1 MGLTGAVRRLAVV
14 APPSVLVVAG
24 IDGHAPAQDLRLDP
38 RIRLAAAPRQ
48 ANVLLTVGRL
58 TEPLLA
64 AAIAAHDT
72 MPAPRA
78 AIEWR
83 PGAEVAGTAPT
94 IPGAE
99 VTTGTDPVPQVVT
112 ASAALL
118 RGERASSDPVRAD
131 ADPAPWRGV
140 GPYGQGGNGMTGGVP
155 YGRPMAERDDDRDG
169 LTLDALPVE
178 VGPLF
183 SGFPDGLT
191 ARVTFQGDLV
201 HGFELRSNPFV
212 GRQLSPADDPFLT
225 ALFEPVTVAELEVAR
240 ARALL
245 RWSAGA
251 LRLHGL
257 HALSLRVLSLA
268 VTAGPADVARVRRL
282 SRWVTGAA
290 VTGRQTQSVGVV
302 PPERLAGLGVG
313 PMARAA
319 GLIEDVRTDERAYRE
334 LGFEP
339 VTGQGSD
346 ARARWRQRLA
356 EVEQSLELA
365 GRAGARRVGG
375 HGVVECPRG
384 RLEAANSPTGRAL
397 DLVPDLVTG
406 MEWGDAVA
414 TLTSLDL
421 DLREAAAVRPN
432 EARTVS

>member
-1 MGLTGAVRRLAVV
+1 MGRLGVA
-14 APPSVLVVAG
+14 APPSVFLVAG
-24 IDGHAPAQDLRLDP
+24 IDGRVAAQDLRLDP

-58 TEPLLA
+58 TEPLLR
-64 AAIAAHDT
+64 AAIAAHDV

-83 PGAEVAGTAPT
+83 PGAEAEGTAPT

-99 VTTGTDPVPQVVT
+99 VTTDAVPRVLT
-112 ASAALL
+112 TNAALL
-118 RGERASSDPVRAD
+118 RGERASSDPIRAD

-140 GPYGQGGNGMTGGVP
+140 GPYGQGGSGMTGGVP
-155 YGRPMAERDDDRDG
+155 YGRPMTERDDDRDG
-169 LTLDALPVE
+169 LTLDALPIE

-183 SGFPDGLT
+183 SGLPDGLT

-201 HGFELRSNPFV
+201 HGFELRANPFV
-212 GRQLSPADDPFLT
+212 GRPLASDDDPFLR
-225 ALFEPVTVAELEVAR
+225 ALSEPVPVVELEVAR
-240 ARALL
+240 ACALL
-245 RWSAGA
+245 RWTAEA

-268 VTAGPADVARVRRL
+268 LVAGPADVARVRRL

-290 VTGRQTQSVGVV
+290 VTGWQTKNVGVIL
-302 PPERLAGLGVG
+302 PERLERLGLGPV
-313 PMARAA
+313 ARAA
-319 GLIEDVRTDERAYRE
+319 GLGEDARIDDPVYRD

-339 VTGQGSD
+339 VTGRTSD
-346 ARARWRQRLA
+346 ARGRWRQRLA
-356 EVEQSLELA
+356 EVEQSLDLA
-365 GRAGARRVGG
+365 GRAGDRRIGG
-375 HGVVECPRG
+375 DGVVECPRG
-384 RLEAANSPTGRAL
+384 RLEPGSSPTARVL

-421 DLREAAAVRPN
+421 DLRETAAVGPDD
-432 EARTVS
+432 ARTAS

>member
-1 MGLTGAVRRLAVV
+1 MGRLAVA
-14 APPSVLVVAG
+14 APPSVFTVAG
-24 IDGHAPAQDLRLDP
+24 IDGQVAAQALRLDP

-48 ANVLLTVGRL
+48 ANVLLTVGKL

-64 AAIAAHDT
+64 AAIAAHDA

-83 PGAEVAGTAPT
+83 PQADVPTAPT
-94 IPGAE
+94 IPAAE
-99 VTTGTDPVPQVVT
+99 VTTDVDPVPRVLAT
-112 ASAALL
+112 NAALL

-140 GPYGQGGNGMTGGVP
+140 GPYGQGGSGMTGGVP
-155 YGRPMAERDDDRDG
+155 YGRPMTERDDDRDG

-201 HGFELRSNPFV
+201 HGFELRANPFT
-212 GRQLSPADDPFLT
+212 GRRTSPADDPFLR
-225 ALFEPVTVAELEVAR
+225 ALSEPVTVVDLEVAR
-240 ARALL
+240 ARDLL
-245 RWSAGA
+245 RWTAGA

-268 VTAGPADVARVRRL
+268 LIAGPADTVRVRRL
-282 SRWVTGAA
+282 SRWVTSAA
-290 VTGRQTQSVGVV
+290 VTGRQTQGVGVI
-302 PPERLAGLGVG
+302 PPERLEGLGVG
-313 PMARAA
+313 PVARAA
-319 GLIEDVRTDERAYRE
+319 GLGEDARTDDRLYRD

-339 VTGQGSD
+339 VTGRAPD
-346 ARARWRQRLA
+346 ARGRWRQRLA
-356 EVEQSLELA
+356 EVEQSLDLA
-365 GRAGARRVGG
+365 GRAGDRRVGG
-375 HGVVECPRG
+375 DGMIECPRG
-384 RLEAANSPTGRAL
+384 RLESGSSPTERVL
-397 DLVPDLVTG
+397 DLVPELVTG

-421 DLREAAAVRPN
+421 DLREAAAVRPD
-432 EARTVS
+432 EARTS